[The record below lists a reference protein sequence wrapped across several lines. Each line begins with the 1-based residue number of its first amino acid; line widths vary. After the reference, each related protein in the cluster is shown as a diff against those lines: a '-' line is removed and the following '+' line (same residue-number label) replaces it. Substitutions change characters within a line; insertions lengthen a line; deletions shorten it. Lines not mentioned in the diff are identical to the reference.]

1 MKPCSKNRKLIT
13 WLAVDA
19 LDTRQSRDLRAHV
32 ENCEGCRAYL
42 DEISSVTKKLAAT
55 ETESNVRAS
64 EAFHQKLVARL
75 RAEETVSV
83 REFIVSC
90 FRAAFSDWR
99 IAAPMIAVALAVLFF
114 EERHRNIS
122 VPAQTRVQVAPRL
135 DAKSDPEPTF
145 SNYQIIANK
154 SLDELD
160 EVLTRQGNRNLP
172 RTQIYTASSLPRG
185 NAPD

>member
-1 MKPCSKNRKLIT
+1 MKPCSKNRELIA

-19 LDTRQSRDLRAHV
+19 LDARQSRDLRAHM
-32 ENCEGCRAYL
+32 ESCQGCREYL
-42 DEISSVTKKLAAT
+42 AEISNVTKKLAT

-83 REFIVSC
+83 RELIVSC
-90 FRAAFSDWR
+90 FRAAYSDWR
-99 IAAPMIAVALAVLFF
+99 IATPMIAVALVMLVLA
-114 EERHRNIS
+114 ERHRNIS
-122 VPAQTRVQVAPRL
+122 VPAQTRAQVAPRL

-145 SNYQIIANK
+145 SNYQMIANK

-172 RTQIYTASSLPRG
+172 RTQIYTASTLPRG
-185 NAPD
+185 NTPD